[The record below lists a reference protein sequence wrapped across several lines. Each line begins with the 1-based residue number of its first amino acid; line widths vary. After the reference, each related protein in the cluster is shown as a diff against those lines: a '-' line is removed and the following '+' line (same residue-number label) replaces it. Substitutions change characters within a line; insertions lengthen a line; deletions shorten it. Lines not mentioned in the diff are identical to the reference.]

1 MICKKCKEVLPD
13 DATVCTCCGA
23 KIKAKKQK
31 EKKPKKLRGAGTGE
45 EKVSLLSKLKLA
57 GTALGL
63 IILAVAVVVLVVSLF
78 SSDGEKTAQTLS
90 EYIGQTMLDA
100 RNDSD
105 IKVYDES
112 KYKAVNNA
120 MKFNYLI
127 EADDNVKVDGIN
139 FPEWVVTI
147 SLNDKEEIVTVT
159 YTDFTV
165 CKKNHKGPKSD
176 ALINL
181 DNIKKNEKYKNVAS
195 EIDLDVYSITYES
208 AFVTYTY
215 KYYYEDEA
223 GNEQAVRLTVTY
235 NANLE
240 YQYYSSSLVFPDDI

>member
-13 DATVCTCCGA
+13 DATICTCCGA
-23 KIKAKKQK
+23 KIKPKTEKKKKPEKAKKSPENK
-31 EKKPKKLRGAGTGE
+31 A
-45 EKVSLLSKLKLA
+45 SLVSKLKLI

-63 IILAVAVVVLVVSLF
+63 IILVVAVIVLIVSFF

-90 EYIGQTMLDA
+90 KYIGQSMLDA

-105 IKVYDES
+105 IKIYDES

-120 MKFNYLI
+120 MKFNYLV
-127 EADDNVKVDGIN
+127 ESEDDVKVDGIK
-139 FPEWVVTI
+139 FPEWAVTI

-165 CKKNHKGPKSD
+165 CKKNHKGEKAK

-181 DNIKKNEKYKNVAS
+181 DNVKKNEKFKRVVD

-208 AFVTYTY
+208 TFVTYTY
-215 KYYYEDEA
+215 KYYFEDEA

-235 NANLE
+235 NANME
-240 YQYYSSSLVFPDDI
+240 YQYYSSTLVYPDDI